1 MMADPF
7 WFAVA
12 LVPLAAGSGW
22 WLAARRYRR
31 DQRKHR
37 DAVSS
42 RYFRGLNYLLDER
55 PDKAIEVFVKLA
67 EINPDTV
74 EMHLALGNL
83 FRRRGEVDKAIR
95 YHRHI
100 MSRSSLSEEHRT
112 RALLELGEDYM
123 RAGLLDRAERLFA
136 ELTDD
141 GRYSEL
147 AVRSLLSI
155 YQQEKDWARAI
166 VQARKL
172 ERIADVGTGSLI
184 AQFHCELAETAWTAG
199 ERDNARSHLG
209 SALRHDPDCVRAYL
223 AEAGF
228 DVAERRWEAAGR
240 AFQKACELDP
250 EIVVLVVD
258 DLVRCFAEL
267 DRRDELLAWL
277 EQLIE
282 RSTTLSPALAFAT
295 IQAHVDPNRA
305 IDFLL
310 DQLQTRPTARGLYQ
324 LLELMKR
331 HGHDIG
337 EIDPELLRDLMRRLL
352 AEQPRFRCGQCG
364 FSGQTWHW
372 QCPSCRQWETTRP
385 VAGVLGE

>member
-1 MMADPF
+1 MPDPF

-22 WLAARRYRR
+22 WLAAHRYRR
-31 DQRKHR
+31 GERRHR

-42 RYFRGLNYLLDER
+42 RYFRGLNYLLDEQ

-74 EMHLALGNL
+74 ETHLALGNL

-100 MSRSSLSEEHRT
+100 MSRSNLSEEHRT

-123 RAGLLDRAERLFA
+123 RAGLLDRAERLFSD
-136 ELTDD
+136 LTDD
-141 GRYSEL
+141 GRHSEL
-147 AVRSLLSI
+147 AVRNLLSI

-172 ERIADVGTGSLI
+172 GKLADVETRSLI
-184 AQFHCELAETAWTAG
+184 AQFHCELAEAAWAEV
-199 ERDNARSHLG
+199 ERDNARSHLE
-209 SALRHDPDCVRAYL
+209 SARRHDPDCVRAYL
-223 AEAGF
+223 VEAGF
-228 DVAERRWEAAGR
+228 DVAERHWDSAGR
-240 AFQKACELDP
+240 SFQRACELDP
-250 EIVVLVVD
+250 EIIVLAVD
-258 DLVRCFAEL
+258 DLVRCFNEL
-267 DRRDELLAWL
+267 GQRDRLLAWL

-295 IQAHVDPNRA
+295 IQAHDDAGRA

-310 DQLQTRPTARGLYQ
+310 DQLQTRPTARGLYLLLQ
-324 LLELMKR
+324 LMQR

-352 AEQPRFRCGQCG
+352 ADQPRFRCRQCG

-372 QCPSCRQWETTRP
+372 QCPSCRDWETTRP